1 MCLHGREL
9 YLGRVEKG
17 GKGVRGKKR
26 EDRKEGRTEEKR
38 KRKGSVQEGERART
52 GSGC

>member
-1 MCLHGREL
+1 MSPWE
-9 YLGRVEKG
+9 RVIFRKCGKG
-17 GKGVRGKKR
+17 GKGMKGKKR
-26 EDRKEGRTEEKR
+26 EERKEGRTEEKR